1 MAAASRPCHGRAC
14 SAGRDGGR
22 GGSQHANRAKHRARS
37 SAAAARSSPGAA
49 ARSSPGAAARSSP
62 GAAARSSPGAAA
74 RSSPGAAARSPGAA
88 TCRRLTR
95 AATWRAGAGACQWR
109 QQFPG
114 ARTRRDDELRSVADP
129 IEFAGQQQQADKRHA
144 PVNERAAG
152 SVAQCQPGVSG
163 GAIADFSRSSRSAG
177 QYGDPSPQRQHR
189 SYRRRWLDH

>member
-1 MAAASRPCHGRAC
+1 MAAASRPCHGRAG
-14 SAGRDGGR
+14 SAGSDGDR

-37 SAAAARSSPGAA
+37 SAAAARSPGAAARSSPGAA
-49 ARSSPGAAARSSP
+49 ASSSPGAAARSSP
-62 GAAARSSPGAAA
+62 GAAPRSS
-74 RSSPGAAARSPGAA
+74 GAA
-88 TCRRLTR
+88 TCR
-95 AATWRAGAGACQWR
+95 AAASTCQSC

-129 IEFAGQQQQADKRHA
+129 IESAGQQQQADKRHA
-144 PVNERAAG
+144 PVNERATG

-177 QYGDPSPQRQHR
+177 QYGDPSAQRQHR